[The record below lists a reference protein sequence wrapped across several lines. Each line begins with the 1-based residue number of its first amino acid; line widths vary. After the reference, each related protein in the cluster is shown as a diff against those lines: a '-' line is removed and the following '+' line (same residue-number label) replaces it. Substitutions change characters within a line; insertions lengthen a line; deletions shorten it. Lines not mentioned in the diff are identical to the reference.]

1 MLPHQQSGQVKRNHR
16 HHAAYHPYYS
26 SSPVTTTTVTLT
38 IQNQIAT
45 ATAFKEHEYNEEET
59 YAEIEHSS
67 HSASNTPNKK
77 FNLFYLNKS
86 GSNNNSIVA
95 SDLDNDLSTLST
107 KTNPPTTP
115 VSSTNCDNSFSQ
127 AYTSQ
132 MSEEQCRVAN
142 ANREDS
148 LSSSFSTSSSQQQ
161 QQPQTKESMLYV
173 TPATASSAS
182 SIINFAP
189 SNDAESKS
197 GKKKKTNLFSHF
209 LIGIIESLRLDS

>member
-1 MLPHQQSGQVKRNHR
+1 MLPQQQSGQAKRNHR

-38 IQNQIAT
+38 IHNQIAT

-59 YAEIEHSS
+59 YAEIEHSC

-86 GSNNNSIVA
+86 GNGSNNNSIVA

-127 AYTSQ
+127 AYMSQ
-132 MSEEQCRVAN
+132 MSEEQCKVAN
-142 ANREDS
+142 SNREDS
-148 LSSSFSTSSSQQQ
+148 LSSSLSTSSSQQQ
-161 QQPQTKESMLYV
+161 QQTKESMLYV

-182 SIINFAP
+182 SLINFVP
-189 SNDAESKS
+189 SNETESKS
-197 GKKKKTNLFSHF
+197 GKKRN
-209 LIGIIESLRLDS
+209 